1 MLFHEIHQLAIDLSI
16 ECNKL
21 SLRHRP
27 LNGIATW
34 TLKVTIFT
42 RYRQNRLSI
51 SAFAQS
57 NGVIRE
63 GVHVPELLST
73 RTAHDVEFLLACFM
87 DCLPFCPQPRQRGA
101 STLYRD
107 WCGMVVGV

>member
-1 MLFHEIHQLAIDLSI
+1 MLFPEIHQLAIDFSI

-21 SLRHRP
+21 SLRHRS
-27 LNGIATW
+27 LNGISTW

-73 RTAHDVEFLLACFM
+73 RTAHDVKLLLACFI
-87 DCLPFCPQPRQRGA
+87 DCLPFCQRPAGIGA
-101 STLYRD
+101 G
-107 WCGMVVGV
+107 WWWGV